1 MILSTNQIVALRF
14 LRDHGGRDSSKK
26 APWQMDGT
34 QYRRVLDALVRKGM
48 ARQLE
53 SGCVSMVLGGGA
65 QRMADSRRFTPDHQI
80 TEEGLRAL
88 EGALR

>member
-1 MILSTNQIVALRF
+1 
-14 LRDHGGRDSSKK
+14 
-26 APWQMDGT
+26 
-34 QYRRVLDALVRKGM
+34 M

-53 SGCVSMVLGGGA
+53 SGCVSIVLGGGA

>member
-1 MILSTNQIVALRF
+1 MTLGSNQIIALRF
-14 LRDHGGRDSSKK
+14 LRDHGGPGAGRRG
-26 APWQMDGT
+26 PWQLESA
-34 QYRRVLDALVRKGM
+34 QYRRVLDALVRKGL
-48 ARQLE
+48 AQQLE
-53 SGCVSMVLGGGA
+53 SGYVSMVLGGGA